1 MREKT
6 KRRANGSR
14 KAQLKKEENN
24 KLVEFLPWQWESL
37 NSKCEHFAMIG
48 GVATGKTFTG
58 SHFVISQV
66 VNFPDQTGFIGA
78 NTYDQL
84 SQATLRELM
93 YWLDE
98 YGFEY
103 VIDRIPFWTKEKK
116 FKSYNNILSIRVGNK
131 TAYIFTRVL
140 GDANPLRGIEFSWYW
155 LDESRD
161 TPLNT
166 HDVIMSRLRE
176 SKTIRGLVTTTP
188 AGEDW
193 VWKRF
198 VWNKDARFGYIK
210 AKTEDSA
217 KYGIITQN
225 FYLTLRSSYSPVMA
239 AQELDAE
246 FVIVLEGRSYYTA
259 SPANEEFDYEPS
271 DYELFVGMDFNFAP
285 APCVWEVGQI
295 DDDGDVHVFAEI
307 SGKEVSSAELARRLA
322 IQFGD
327 YHLRIFGDAS
337 GNRGTTSN
345 AGKTDYDQIAEVLS
359 EYGVSFSIDV
369 DQANPMVKDR
379 VENTCR
385 LLEDGNGKRTL
396 KYDPNKC
403 PYLHEDFRKVVW
415 KNGKVS
421 GNGDETLTHASDGL
435 GYSQMKLNP
444 PMGGKVKMGKN
455 VGSLASKM
463 GE

>member
-1 MREKT
+1 
-6 KRRANGSR
+6 
-14 KAQLKKEENN
+14 
-24 KLVEFLPWQWESL
+24 
-37 NSKCEHFAMIG
+37 
-48 GVATGKTFTG
+48 
-58 SHFVISQV
+58 
-66 VNFPDQTGFIGA
+66 
-78 NTYDQL
+78 
-84 SQATLRELM
+84 
-93 YWLDE
+93 
-98 YGFEY
+98 
-103 VIDRIPFWTKEKK
+103 
-116 FKSYNNILSIRVGNK
+116 
-131 TAYIFTRVL
+131 
-140 GDANPLRGIEFSWYW
+140 
-155 LDESRD
+155 
-161 TPLNT
+161 
-166 HDVIMSRLRE
+166 
-176 SKTIRGLVTTTP
+176 
-188 AGEDW
+188 
-193 VWKRF
+193 
-198 VWNKDARFGYIK
+198 
-210 AKTEDSA
+210 
-217 KYGIITQN
+217 
-225 FYLTLRSSYSPVMA
+225 MA

-396 KYDPNKC
+396 KYDPNRC

-421 GNGDETLTHASDGL
+421 GNGDETLTHASDGA
-435 GYSQMKLNP
+435 GYAFMKLLP